1 MKLYTTS
8 LLFLFCITVA
18 FSQGEANN
26 WYFGNNAGIQFF
38 EDGSVLP
45 LNGSQM
51 TTSEGCSTISDA
63 DGNLLFYTDGRNV
76 WDTNHV
82 IMPNGN
88 YNFGTG
94 LNGDPSSTQSGI
106 IVPKKGDPNIYYI
119 FTVDEPHHQNAEV
132 YPAQFTGI
140 YNDTGQGVPEADDG
154 FNNGLNYSVV
164 DLSLL
169 GANGSIGD
177 ITTRNVQLVTYD
189 PLSTN
194 EAKYKC
200 SEKITAVKNAD
211 NTGFWVVTHFLN
223 KFYAF
228 EVTANGV
235 NETPVETTITPLI
248 NTLGYRRNAIGYIK
262 ASPNGEKIA
271 IVHNQNGNI
280 EGGTTTNGSAYLY
293 DFDNATGVISN
304 AVMLKDNFT
313 PYGIEFSAETKKLY
327 VSAGNTNQGTLF
339 QYDLE
344 ANDIPASEV
353 FITSLPSGGAALQ
366 LGPNGKIYH
375 SLISQNTLDVINA
388 PEEDGTACNYQANG
402 ITLSPGMV
410 AIFGL
415 PPFITSIF
423 SAEIEFSN
431 TCFGDITEINIDAVG
446 EFDSVEWDLGDGTT
460 SSENAPEHQYNTP
473 GEYEVIA
480 TVTRDNEV
488 INVTSTIRIHEVPTA
503 NDGITL
509 IECDDDNDGVTT
521 FNLTDNNPNILGTQ
535 DNTIFEVRYYISQEN
550 AEDNSNA
557 LNATNFTNTESPQT
571 LYARIQNRANTACYN
586 ITSFDIDISNTP
598 ELNGDSYS
606 ICDNAEDGDDTNGQ
620 ATFNLNEVTEALVQ
634 DTDSYSASYYT
645 TETNAENESAPLDT
659 DFYNTTANEQTIY
672 IRVVNN
678 SNANCFV
685 IAPVTLTVIPLP
697 DVVNNAALIQCDL
710 GINPDG
716 ITQFNL
722 EEANEQFTNGNP
734 DLVTAYYATENN
746 AASDNNAIT
755 GAYTNTENPQTIAV
769 RVTNT
774 QTGCY
779 RVLPLTLQVSVN
791 TAPAIILENC
801 DDDGIEDGLHNFNL
815 EDAGIE
821 NGTDVIVYYANATDA
836 LLEQNAITTDYTNT
850 DPYEQNVYARIESNN
865 DCTLLQEIKLIVHEL
880 PDIETEAE
888 AIVCNNTQEYIT
900 LTNGLSDNP
909 NLYTYL
915 WSTGATSRTI
925 MVNEAG
931 TYSVTV
937 TNGNN
942 CEKVRTITVTASD
955 EAVID
960 DVIVTDLTDNN
971 TVTIIATPATS
982 VNTTYQYSIDM
993 PNGPFQTS
1001 NFFEGV
1007 KPGIHTVYV
1016 IDKKGCG
1023 IVSKEISVLAIPKFF
1038 TPNGDGVN
1046 ETWNVVGIKSSL
1058 YQKSNIYIFDRYG
1071 KFISGVKP
1079 NSIGWD
1085 GTLNGR
1091 KLPATD
1097 YWYVVELQDGR
1108 VVKGHFSMIR

>member
-8 LLFLFCITVA
+8 LLFLFCITIA

-45 LNGSQM
+45 LTGSQM
-51 TTSEGCSTISDA
+51 ITNEGCSTISDA

-76 WDTNHV
+76 WDNNHV

-88 YNFGTG
+88 YNMGTG

-119 FTVDEPHHQNAEV
+119 FTVDEPHHQNAAV
-132 YPAQFTGI
+132 HPNQFTGI
-140 YNDTGQGVPEADDG
+140 YSDTGQGVPDADDG
-154 FNNGLNYSVV
+154 FNNGFNYSVV
-164 DLSLL
+164 DLSVT
-169 GANGSIGD
+169 GDNGSIGD
-177 ITTRNVQLVTYD
+177 ITTRNVQLVTYN
-189 PLSTN
+189 PLNTN

-211 NTGFWVVTHFLN
+211 NTGFWVITHFLN

-228 EVTANGV
+228 EVTADGV

-248 NTLGYRRNAIGYIK
+248 NTLGYRRNAIGYLK
-262 ASPNGEKIA
+262 ASPNGEKLAIA
-271 IVHNQNGNI
+271 HNQNGNI
-280 EGGTTTNGSAYLY
+280 EGGATNNGSVYLY
-293 DFDNATGVISN
+293 DFDNATGIVSN
-304 AVMLKDNFT
+304 AILIKDNVN
-313 PYGIEFSAETKKLY
+313 PYSIEFSAETKKLY
-327 VSAGNTNQGTLF
+327 AAYGSSGIGQLF
-339 QYDLE
+339 QYNLE
-344 ANDIPASEV
+344 SDNISASEI
-353 FITSLPSGGAALQ
+353 FIASLTNGGTALQ
-366 LGPNGKIYH
+366 LGPNGKIYRSNIGQS
-375 SLISQNTLDVINA
+375 SLGVINN
-388 PEEDGTACNYQANG
+388 PEEDGLACDYQTNG
-402 ITLSPGMV
+402 VILSPGMS
-410 AIFGL
+410 AAFGL

-446 EFDSVEWDLGDGTT
+446 EFDSVEWDLGDGTIST
-460 SSENAPEHQYNTP
+460 ENAPEHQYTVP

-480 TVTRDNEV
+480 TVTRDDEV
-488 INVTSTIRIHEVPTA
+488 INVTSTITIHEVPIA
-503 NDGITL
+503 NEGSTL
-509 IECDDDNDGVTT
+509 IECDDANDGFTT

-535 DNTIFEVRYYISQEN
+535 SSTSFDVRYYTSEEDAQEN
-550 AEDNSNA
+550 NNV

-571 LYARIQNRANTACYN
+571 LYARIQNKSNTACYA
-586 ITSFDIDISNTP
+586 ITSFDVDISNTP
-598 ELNGDSYS
+598 ELNGNSYS
-606 ICDNAEDGDDTNGQ
+606 ICDDAEDGDDTNGQ
-620 ATFNLNEVTEALVQ
+620 TTFNLNEVTEALVQ
-634 DTDSYSASYYT
+634 DTDNYNATYYA
-645 TETNAENESAPLDT
+645 TETNAENESAALST
-659 DFYNTTANEQTIY
+659 EFYNTTADEQTIY

-678 SNANCFV
+678 SNSNCFV
-685 IAPVTLTVIPLP
+685 IEPVTLTVIPLP
-697 DVVNNAALIQCDL
+697 EVVNNAVLIQCDL

-722 EEANEQFTNGNP
+722 EEANEQFINGNP
-734 DLVTAYYATENN
+734 NLITSYYATENDAVN
-746 AASDNNAIT
+746 NTNAIT
-755 GAYTNTENPQTIAV
+755 GAYTNTENPQTVAV

-774 QTGCY
+774 QTGCS
-779 RVLPLTLQVSVN
+779 RVLSLTLQVNVN
-791 TAPAIILENC
+791 TAPAIVLESC
-801 DDDGIEDGLHNFNL
+801 DDDGIEDGLHSFNL
-815 EDAGIE
+815 EDAGVE

-836 LLEQNAITTDYTNT
+836 LLEQNAISTDYTNT
-850 DPYEQNVYARIESNN
+850 NPYEHSVYARIESNN

-900 LTNGLSDNP
+900 LSNGLSDNP
-909 NLYTYL
+909 NLYTHL

-937 TNGNN
+937 TNGNG

-971 TVTIIATPATS
+971 TVTIIATPATE

-993 PNGPFQTS
+993 PNGPFQSS
-1001 NFFEGV
+1001 NFFEDV

-1016 IDKKGCG
+1016 IDEKGCG

-1046 ETWNVVGIKSSL
+1046 ETWNVIGIKSSL

-1097 YWYVVELQDGR
+1097 YWYVIELQDGR
-1108 VVKGHFSMIR
+1108 IVKGHFSMIR